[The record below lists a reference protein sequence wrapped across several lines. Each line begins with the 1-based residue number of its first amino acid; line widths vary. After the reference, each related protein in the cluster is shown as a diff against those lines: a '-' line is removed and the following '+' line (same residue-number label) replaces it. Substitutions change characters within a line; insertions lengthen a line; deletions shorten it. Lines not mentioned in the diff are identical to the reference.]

1 MARSYQ
7 RRSNRSD
14 ADRSIRLRYESRN
27 DVDVSRIVEVII
39 RVALRAAGEET
50 GMSKAGAHLHEL
62 LRPKQ

>member
-1 MARSYQ
+1 MPRSYQ

-27 DVDVSRIVEVII
+27 DVDVSRIAEVII

-50 GMSKAGAHLHEL
+50 GMGKAGAHLHEL